1 MLPIQSRLTPLVLLC
16 LQGVRVL
23 LIFPEQLVGIRVLTT
38 EVKPMV
44 LS

>member
-1 MLPIQSRLTPLVLLC
+1 MLPIQLRLTRWVLLY
-16 LQGVRVL
+16 LREVRGPITFL
-23 LIFPEQLVGIRVLTT
+23 EQLVGIRVLTT